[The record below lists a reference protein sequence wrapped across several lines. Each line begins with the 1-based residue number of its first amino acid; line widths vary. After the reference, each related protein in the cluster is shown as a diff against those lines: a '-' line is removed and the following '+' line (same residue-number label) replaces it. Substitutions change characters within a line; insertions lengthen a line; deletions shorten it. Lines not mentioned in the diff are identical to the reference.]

1 MAEPLRIDSGAAHL
15 SVPVC
20 MDAAIVRFVARES
33 RIGPV
38 RFDQVEEVFAPWPA
52 TRADISA
59 LRQRLARLCAA
70 GWLRRSGPELRQRW
84 TVGSLPI
91 PAAGPLP
98 QIPPSPPSPK
108 GGDVPQPA
116 RKG

>member
-1 MAEPLRIDSGAAHL
+1 MSPAAALRIDTGAAHL

-20 MDAAIVRFVARES
+20 IDAAIVRFVAQEA
-33 RIGPV
+33 RIAPV
-38 RFDQVEEVFAPWPA
+38 RFDQIEEVFAPWPA
-52 TRADISA
+52 TRADLVD
-59 LRQRLARLCAA
+59 LRRRLARLCAD

-84 TVGSLPI
+84 TPGALPI

-98 QIPPSPPSPK
+98 ALPTPSIDPST
-108 GGDVPQPA
+108 PA